1 MKEQLEKRLAALE
14 AQFEHGMKVLRD
26 LESQEVTLKETL
38 LRISGA
44 IEVLREELNSAGQP
58 AEDGGQNNDADAAP
72 YADGPTP
79 DATLLTSSATSN

>member
-26 LESQEVTLKETL
+26 LEAQEVTLKETL

-44 IEVLREELNSAGQP
+44 IEVLREELNSSGQP
-58 AEDGGQNNDADAAP
+58 PADDSERQAAAP
-72 YADGPTP
+72 FADPRTP
-79 DATLLTSSATSN
+79 ETTLLTSAATNN

>member
-38 LRISGA
+38 LRFSGA
-44 IEVLREELNSAGQP
+44 MEVLREELNSSNQP
-58 AEDGGQNNDADAAP
+58 ADAAEP
-72 YADGPTP
+72 NADDAAPFADRQTP
-79 DATLLTSSATSN
+79 DATLLTSAAANN

>member
-26 LESQEVTLKETL
+26 LEAQEVTLKETL

-44 IEVLREELNSAGQP
+44 IEVLREELHSSAHPAGDDRGQH
-58 AEDGGQNNDADAAP
+58 AAGAAP
-72 YADGPTP
+72 YP
-79 DATLLTSSATSN
+79 DPQAPDPTLLTSSATNN

>member
-26 LESQEVTLKETL
+26 LEAQEATLKETL

-44 IEVLREELNSAGQP
+44 VEVLREELNSANRP
-58 AEDGGQNNDADAAP
+58 AEDGGGQSASALP
-72 YADGPTP
+72 YADQQTP
-79 DATLLTSSATSN
+79 DATLLTSSANNN

>member
-26 LESQEVTLKETL
+26 LEAQEVTLKETL

-44 IEVLREELNSAGQP
+44 IEVLREELNSAGEP
-58 AEDGGQNNDADAAP
+58 AEDGGQSAAAP
-72 YADGPTP
+72 YADGGTP
-79 DATLLTSSATSN
+79 DAALLTSSATSN

>member
-26 LESQEVTLKETL
+26 LEAQEVTLKETL

-58 AEDGGQNNDADAAP
+58 SEDGARNDAAAPP

-79 DATLLTSSATSN
+79 DATLLTSSANNN

>member
-26 LESQEVTLKETL
+26 LEAQEITLKETL

-44 IEVLREELNSAGQP
+44 IEVLREELNSADQP
-58 AEDGGQNNDADAAP
+58 AADGVRNDAAAAPP
-72 YADGPTP
+72 YADGSEP
-79 DATLLTSSATSN
+79 DATLLTSSATNN

>member
-26 LESQEVTLKETL
+26 LEAQEVTLKETL

-58 AEDGGQNNDADAAP
+58 AEGGAQNAAAPP
-72 YADGPTP
+72 YADGLTP
-79 DATLLTSSATSN
+79 DPTLLASSATSN

>member
-26 LESQEVTLKETL
+26 LEAQEVTLKETL

-58 AEDGGQNNDADAAP
+58 AEDGGQNNDDAAP
-72 YADGPTP
+72 FADGGTP
-79 DATLLTSSATSN
+79 DAALLTSSATSN

>member
-26 LESQEVTLKETL
+26 LEAQEVTLKETL

-58 AEDGGQNNDADAAP
+58 AEDGGAQNADATA
-72 YADGPTP
+72 YADRQTP
-79 DATLLTSSATSN
+79 DATLLTSSTTNN